1 MLRGPVTDNETLE
14 TKFVLEDVVLKVG
27 VLASVAVVDLVVSA
41 HDRAGA
47 GANCIGEGPYVK
59 LVLVVVSKILKD
71 ASLLHL
77 TRVTSSMF
85 EEMASLTLGPP
96 WRKCSC
102 SLPM

>member
-14 TKFVLEDVVLKVG
+14 TKFILEDVVLKVG
-27 VLASVAVVDLVVSA
+27 VLASVAVVDLVVGA
-41 HDRAGA
+41 HDRASA
-47 GANCIGEGPYVK
+47 GADSIGERPCVE
-59 LVLVVVSKILKD
+59 LVLTIVSGILESAFLFK
-71 ASLLHL
+71 L

-85 EEMASLTLGPP
+85 EEIASLTLGPP